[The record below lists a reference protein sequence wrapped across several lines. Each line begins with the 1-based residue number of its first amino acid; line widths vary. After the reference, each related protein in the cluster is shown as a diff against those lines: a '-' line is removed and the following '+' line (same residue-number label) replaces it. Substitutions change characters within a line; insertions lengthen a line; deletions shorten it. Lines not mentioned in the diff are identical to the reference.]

1 MDPSSDKIMHVY
13 TFFGRTENDLLR
25 DLVVFMKIYA
35 PKTYKYLLE
44 KNKTLKS
51 HMLLE
56 NMIFAHRKFF
66 ICSQYF
72 LWNGKDIRH
81 KRKV

>member
-1 MDPSSDKIMHVY
+1 MDPSSEKIITAY

-51 HMLLE
+51 HILLDE
-56 NMIFAHRKFF
+56 MIFAHRKFF
-66 ICSQYF
+66 ICSQYY
-72 LWNGKDIRH
+72 LWNGKLLPA
-81 KRKV
+81 KKK